1 MKGGISMSKLHI
13 ADIDFPLF
21 YAEVFPSFDAAKTFY
36 KQPEDLPPE
45 KNAGKIVFHQAAR
58 MVWLADQIDEVA
70 RGRPAFQVMF
80 YMIAA
85 ELVAKITF
93 HFEGEGESRKYV
105 RRFFAEICCDAARA
119 RLAKSFSRTR
129 SGPLSS
135 QDAVDLLY
143 NIRCDVAHEGK
154 YSSFHLPL
162 RGDAFAQL
170 TVVGD
175 ESFVAHLTIQEL
187 RRMILE
193 GAVLASQKLM
203 NEAGT
208 ADRAAAV
215 ARP

>member
-1 MKGGISMSKLHI
+1 MSKLHI
-13 ADIDFPLF
+13 ADIDFPRF
-21 YAEVFPSFDAAKTFY
+21 YTEVFPSFDAAKSFY
-36 KQPEDLPPE
+36 KQLEDLPPE
-45 KNAGKIVFHQAAR
+45 KNAAKIVFHQAAR

-70 RGRPAFQVMF
+70 RGRPAFQVLF
-80 YMIAA
+80 YLIAA

-93 HFEGEGESRKYV
+93 NFEGEGESRKYV
-105 RRFFAEICCDAARA
+105 RRFFAEICSNDTRA
-119 RLAKSFSRTR
+119 KLAKSFSKTR

-162 RGDAFAQL
+162 PGDAFPQL
-170 TVVGD
+170 TIVGD

-193 GAVLASQKLM
+193 GALLASHKLL
-203 NEAGT
+203 NEAAAGGSSM
-208 ADRAAAV
+208 AAA
-215 ARP
+215 APWT